1 MGFIKPTFLLKGAAE
16 EGVDIFN
23 EAEQIGKEGVSI
35 LKEATDEVQEEIK
48 TVSNNYDKAIALSD
62 SVGGGAFGKYLFNY
76 YGDVGTLAN
85 LSDLA
90 PEDRTKQ
97 LSIIKSEYNNLP
109 ADTKAKLED
118 GDFSEMVDKQ
128 YNIDIDRIKKGL
140 VNENNMGE
148 ATANTLVGKIQRM
161 VDKSQFAPQRE
172 SIISSVTGRDLR
184 ESVPVE
190 GGFESIASGQQ
201 GPIDYLMAGSYGE
214 DIQKMKME
222 AENGFEKFLTSNR
235 FKQEG
240 TNMFFERG
248 ALEFIGNI
256 IFPDGIS
263 PSTNS
268 VQDVR
273 DTLENISRETDVS
286 PALVAESI
294 LKDYYLEQTYQ
305 GFFDYTSFYDMYELN
320 EATKAYEAS
329 KNQTE
334 QS

>member
-1 MGFIKPTFLLKGAAE
+1 MGFFKAVPFFTGAAK

-97 LSIIKSEYNNLP
+97 LSLIKSEYNNLP
-109 ADTKAKLED
+109 DATKAKLSD

-161 VDKSQFAPQRE
+161 VDKSQFEPQRE
-172 SIISSVTGRDLR
+172 ALISSVTGRDLR
-184 ESVPVE
+184 ESAPVE
-190 GGFESIASGQQ
+190 GGFEALASATTGSIDWNTAGPDYFDMKQTINKNFEDYFNSRRFKTVNTYTDNEFIKEVGNVVGVEDVAVVRQKIEEAQEILKGQNIFETKESIAM
-201 GPIDYLMAGSYGE
+201 D
-214 DIQKMKME
+214 
-222 AENGFEKFLTSNR
+222 
-235 FKQEG
+235 
-240 TNMFFERG
+240 
-248 ALEFIGNI
+248 
-256 IFPDGIS
+256 
-263 PSTNS
+263 
-268 VQDVR
+268 
-273 DTLENISRETDVS
+273 
-286 PALVAESI
+286 I
-294 LKDYYLEQTYQ
+294 LKQ
-305 GFFDYTSFYDMYELN
+305 GFINDNYNDVFTYNGLLTLVDNLVEVR
-320 EATKAYEAS
+320 A
-329 KNQTE
+329 
-334 QS
+334 

>member
-1 MGFIKPTFLLKGAAE
+1 MGFIKPTFLVKGALK
-16 EGVDIFN
+16 EGVNIFE

-35 LKEATDEVQEEIK
+35 LKEAKEEVQEEIN
-48 TVSNNYDKAIALSD
+48 TVSNNYDKAIALAD
-62 SVGGGAFGKYLFNY
+62 SAGGGAFGKYLFNY
-76 YGDVGTLAN
+76 YGNIEQLAS
-85 LSDLA
+85 LADLA

-97 LSIIKSEYNNLP
+97 LSLIKSEYNNLP
-109 ADTKAKLED
+109 DETKAKLSD
-118 GDFSEMVDKQ
+118 GDFSEMVDKR
-128 YNIDIDRIKKGL
+128 YNLDVDRIKSGL

-148 ATANTLVGKIQRM
+148 ATANTLIGRVQSM
-161 VDKSQFAPQRE
+161 VDKRFEPQRE
-172 SIISSVTGRDLR
+172 QIMSTVGGRDLR
-184 ESVPVE
+184 ESDPVE

-201 GPIDYLMAGSYGE
+201 GPIDYLMAGSLGA
-214 DIQKMKME
+214 DIQKIKME
-222 AENGFEKFLTSNR
+222 AEDGFEKFLTSNR

-263 PSTNS
+263 PTTNS

-273 DTLENISRETDVS
+273 DTLETISRGLENVS